1 MNRPARGRLFN
12 GKFARSPWLTLT
24 ILSCVGLMAMF
35 ADTMVLPAIPDLIK
49 DFRITYNASSWIL
62 ASFLITGAVMTPI
75 TGRLSDMYG
84 KKKMLLIIVG
94 IYTIGISVAAISTTF
109 SVLIIARIMQGVGA
123 SMFAI
128 SFSIIREKFDPG
140 KLAVAQGIFS
150 SMFSAGAVIGVA
162 IGGTIINNFGWH
174 ATFLLVIPIAVIL
187 FGAIARFIHLDTDTD
202 KAIRISDKNTEFC
215 CRFIHVRKDILLSE
229 SSSTTTTEYAD
240 NNISS
245 IDKNRSTIDLMGAIT
260 LSITVISFLVALQFI
275 QTVNASNSSNVLI
288 VIGFGAAA
296 IIALFFF
303 IIVERKTDSPLID
316 FKLLIN
322 KILLPANIINMIV
335 GITALMVVYQTVPI
349 LIRSPQ
355 PLGFGGNA
363 SSIANVQLPYM
374 IVSLVVSIT
383 SGFIVSKFGN
393 QRPTIFG
400 IIISIVGFL
409 SMFVFHS
416 TEVLIT
422 INLAIIAT
430 GLSLTQI
437 GSINI
442 ILVNTPK
449 QSNGVSLGMTT
460 LLYLIGTSVGPV
472 LAGVFMQANQ
482 TLLPFIGSF
491 PAPQSYNLIFL
502 TAVIMSVLSIIL
514 AGVMTGRKAKPE
526 IVMR

>member
-1 MNRPARGRLFN
+1 MNKPARNRLFY
-12 GKFARSPWLTLT
+12 GKNARSPWITLA

-35 ADTMVLPAIPDLIK
+35 ADTMVLPAIPDLIR
-49 DFRITYNASSWIL
+49 DFGITYNASSWIL

-75 TGRLSDMYG
+75 AGRLSDMYG

-94 IYTIGISVAAISTTF
+94 IYTIGISVAAISTNF
-109 SVLIIARIMQGVGA
+109 SILIIARIMQGVGA

-128 SFSIIREKFDPG
+128 SFSIIREKFDPE

-174 ATFLLVIPIAVIL
+174 ATFLLVIPIAVVL
-187 FGAIARFIHLDTDTD
+187 FAAITRFIHLDTD
-202 KAIRISDKNTEFC
+202 KATRISDKNTEFC
-215 CRFIHVRKDILLSE
+215 CRFIHVRRDILLSE
-229 SSSTTTTEYAD
+229 SSGTTTTEYAD
-240 NNISS
+240 SNISS
-245 IDKNRSTIDLMGAIT
+245 IDKNRSTIDMMGAIT
-260 LSITVISFLVALQFI
+260 LSITVVSFLVALQFI
-275 QTVNASNSSNVLI
+275 QTVSALNSSNVLI

-296 IIALFFF
+296 IISLSFF
-303 IIVERKTDSPLID
+303 IVIERKANSPLID

-363 SSIANVQLPYM
+363 LSIANVQLPYM
-374 IVSLVVSIT
+374 VVSLVVSIA

-393 QRPTIFG
+393 QRPTVFG
-400 IIISIVGFL
+400 IIISIAGFL

-416 TEVLIT
+416 TEILIT

-482 TLLPFIGSF
+482 TLLPLIGSF

-502 TAVIMSVLSIIL
+502 TAAIMSVLSIIL
-514 AGVMTGRKAKPE
+514 VGAMTGRKAKPE
-526 IVMR
+526 IAMR